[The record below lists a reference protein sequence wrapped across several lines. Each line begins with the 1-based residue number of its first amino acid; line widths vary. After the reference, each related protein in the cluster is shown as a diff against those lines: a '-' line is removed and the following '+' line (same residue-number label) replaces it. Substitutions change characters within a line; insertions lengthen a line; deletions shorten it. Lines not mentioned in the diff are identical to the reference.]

1 MDIMKHNPKFIYP
14 KSIRSLINDKRH
26 YEIGT
31 IKLPSVTTILSA
43 TMPEEKRKSLDAWKL
58 RVGNTEAQK
67 VVTTAANRGTALHT
81 ILEHYITGQ
90 GYLDLTEIGKNAHT
104 MAQTIF
110 EKGLKDKVS
119 EYYATEATLFYPDL
133 YAGATDMVA
142 VHNGQDSIIDFKQS
156 NKPKRREWIED
167 YCLQLAGYAMA
178 HNAVHGTSIQKGV
191 VMMVTPDSYYQEFII
206 EGEELKKYKHEFLER
221 VDKYY
226 NIINDLTTVDKSD
239 KIDTMKGYN

>member
-1 MDIMKHNPKFIYP
+1 MKHNPKFIYL
-14 KSIRSLINDKRH
+14 KSIRSLIDDKRH

-31 IKLPSVTTILSA
+31 TKLPSVTTILSA
-43 TMPEEKRKSLDAWKL
+43 TMTEEKRKSLDAWKQ
-58 RVGNTEAQK
+58 RVGNAEAQK

-90 GYLDLTEIGKNAHT
+90 GYLDLTVTGRNAHN

-119 EYYATEATLFYPDL
+119 EYYGTEATLFYPDL

-142 VHNGQDSIIDFKQS
+142 VHDGSDSIIDFKQS

-167 YCLQLAGYAMA
+167 YCIQLGAYAMA
-178 HNAVHGTSIQKGV
+178 HNTVHGTKIQKGV

-206 EGEELKKYKHEFLER
+206 EGEELKKYMHEFLRR
-221 VDKYY
+221 VDQYY
-226 NIINDLTTVDKSD
+226 NNIKDLTTVDKNN
-239 KIDTMKGYN
+239 KIDTMKGHNQ

>member
-1 MDIMKHNPKFIYP
+1 MKHNPKFIYP

-31 IKLPSVTTILSA
+31 AKLPSVTTILAA
-43 TMPEEKRKSLDAWKL
+43 TMPEEKRKSLDAWKE
-58 RVGNTEAQK
+58 RVGANEAQK

-90 GYLDLTEIGKNAHT
+90 GYLDLTDTGRNAHN

-142 VHNGQDSIIDFKQS
+142 IHNGQDSIIDFKQS

-167 YCLQLAGYAMA
+167 YCLQLAGYSMA
-178 HNAVHGTSIQKGV
+178 HNTVHGTLIQKGV
-191 VMMVTPDSYYQEFII
+191 IMMVTPDSYYQEFII
-206 EGEELKKYKHEFLER
+206 EGEELKKYMHEFLER

-226 NIINDLTTVDKSD
+226 NIKDLTTVDK
-239 KIDTMKGYN
+239 T

>member
-1 MDIMKHNPKFIYP
+1 MKHNPKFTYP

-31 IKLPSVTTILSA
+31 AKLPSVTTILTA
-43 TMPEEKRKSLDAWKL
+43 TMPEEKRKSLDAWRQ
-58 RVGNTEAQK
+58 RVGSQEAEK
-67 VVTTAANRGTALHT
+67 VVTTAASRGTAMHT
-81 ILEHYITGQ
+81 ILEHYIKGQ
-90 GYLDLTEIGKNAHT
+90 GYLDLTATGKNAHN

-119 EYYATEATLFYPDL
+119 EYYGTEATLFYPDL

-142 VHNGQDSIIDFKQS
+142 VYEGKDSIIDFKQS

-178 HNAVHGTSIQKGV
+178 HNTVYETDIQKGV
-191 VMMVTPDSYYQEFII
+191 IMMVTPDSYYQEFII
-206 EGEELKKYKHEFLER
+206 EGQELKKYMHEFLER

-226 NIINDLTTVDKSD
+226 NIKDLTTVDK
-239 KIDTMKGYN
+239 T